1 MVAVAPMVVAVAPMV
16 VAVAPMV
23 VAVAPMVVVVAPM
36 VEAEAPMLVV
46 VASIMVAE
54 ASVERVL
61 ESAGNFGSF
70 HLLIT
75 PTERFG
81 VRIEI
86 RCHAGAV
93 REFAI

>member
-1 MVAVAPMVVAVAPMV
+1 
-16 VAVAPMV
+16 
-23 VAVAPMVVVVAPM
+23 VVAPM
-36 VEAEAPMLVV
+36 VEAEAPMLVA